1 MKEKEKTA
9 AESTSFRSGEQL
21 SLDMGQPLSINYT
34 AAPGTI
40 ASVLLTGRENALTA
54 KDLCRITGR
63 PFREVT
69 KKIQQERLQGAPILS
84 SSDRGYWLASD
95 AAEIIR
101 CAEALH
107 RRARTQHVTAAA
119 LRRIVK
125 V

>member
-1 MKEKEKTA
+1 MKEDKKTA

-34 AAPGTI
+34 ATPGSI
-40 ASVLLTGRENALTA
+40 ASFLLTGRENALTA

-69 KKIQQERLQGAPILS
+69 KRIQEERLQGAPILS
-84 SSDRGYWLASD
+84 SSDRGYWLAED
-95 AAEIIR
+95 AEEIIR
-101 CAEALH
+101 CTEALH
-107 RRARTQHVTAAA
+107 RRAKTIHRTAAA
-119 LRRIVK
+119 LKRIVK

>member
-1 MKEKEKTA
+1 MKENEKTA

-40 ASVLLTGRENALTA
+40 ASVLMIGQNNALTA
-54 KDLCRITGR
+54 HELSTITGL
-63 PFREVT
+63 PFRMVT
-69 KKIQQERLQGAPILS
+69 KKIQEERLQGAPIMS
-84 SSDRGYWLASD
+84 SSCRGYWIAQD
-95 AAEIIR
+95 AEEVIR

-107 RRARTQHVTAAA
+107 KRAKTQHATAAA
-119 LRRIVK
+119 LKRIVK